1 MTKYRIRIYNT
12 EGLELMN
19 RPFEDSAMWNK
30 YWDDIQKKES
40 LLGFA
45 GQGLLILSK
54 DLTYPFFRI
63 MSFHRSL
70 ELMIRELISVSILWV
85 VFADCRNLKKE

>member
-1 MTKYRIRIYNT
+1 MIKYRIRIYNT
-12 EGLELMN
+12 QGLELMN

-30 YWDDIQKKES
+30 YWDDVQKKES

-54 DLTYPFFRI
+54 EYQTPAGNWESEDKFPVTI
-63 MSFHRSL
+63 Q
-70 ELMIRELISVSILWV
+70 ETI
-85 VFADCRNLKKE
+85 